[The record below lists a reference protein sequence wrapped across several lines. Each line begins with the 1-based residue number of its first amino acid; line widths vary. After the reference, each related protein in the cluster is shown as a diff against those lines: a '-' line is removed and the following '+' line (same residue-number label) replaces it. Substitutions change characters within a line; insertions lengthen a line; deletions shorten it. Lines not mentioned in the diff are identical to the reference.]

1 MTKKIVPKVWLDTL
15 PRKKKCT
22 RVVSRRA
29 RVKRM
34 HPRARLAHQIWVP
47 SLTPAIHPSIH
58 PSIRPRWTC
67 IGHHP
72 EPHCAVAPKSPMD
85 AGRSVEREAD
95 RFQCI
100 KSRNS
105 HIHSS
110 LSEAPCVRAHP
121 TSSHPATTYKFFSS
135 GLYIPF
141 LFVFLKSFS

>member
-1 MTKKIVPKVWLDTL
+1 MMFPPGICSVLYPRFGWTL
-15 PRKKKCT
+15 YLEKR
-22 RVVSRRA
+22 SERRA

-47 SLTPAIHPSIH
+47 SLPHVSH

-72 EPHCAVAPKSPMD
+72 EPHCAVAPKSLMD

-110 LSEAPCVRAHP
+110 LSEAPREHARP
-121 TSSHPATTYKFFSS
+121 TSSHTATN
-135 GLYIPF
+135 YIN
-141 LFVFLKSFS
+141 SFPQVSTFNFCPYS